1 MVRVLKIELAIAL
14 INKFVLSPQDLFY
27 VLLSLEINKNLK
39 KKPRVNEKNPRTDKL
54 GLKSV

>member
-1 MVRVLKIELAIAL
+1 MLKIELAIAL